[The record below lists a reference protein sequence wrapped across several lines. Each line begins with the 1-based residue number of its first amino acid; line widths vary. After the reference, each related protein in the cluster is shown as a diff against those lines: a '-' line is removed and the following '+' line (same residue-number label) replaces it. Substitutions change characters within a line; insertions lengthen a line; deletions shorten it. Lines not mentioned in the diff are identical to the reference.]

1 MEIQIPVGSTGVV
14 EVITMTKSHRLAM
27 AQALLRE
34 LAKAE
39 ATHGRRSTT
48 ALRAKVVAM
57 VTDLLA

>member
-1 MEIQIPVGSTGVV
+1 M
-14 EVITMTKSHRLAM
+14 ITMTKSHRLAM